1 MIYKIVLLVAAAL
14 VGQVVGQSPPCVD
27 DPDFRYN
34 GQSNKDC
41 KYVARRPQMCK
52 KWQVKKNCKETCD
65 YPCECEDGAT
75 FDWNGSTKDCLTLN
89 SEKRKRKIARK
100 RAIIHANAKMEQPL
114 IGTVVPR
121 IALR

>member
-75 FDWNGSTKDCLTLN
+75 FDWNDTINTLTYADMTKTL
-89 SEKRKRKIARK
+89 KFVFMKFFLK
-100 RAIIHANAKMEQPL
+100 L
-114 IGTVVPR
+114 GTSS
-121 IALR
+121 A